1 MIVMIMVMIMMVMM
15 VVIALRC
22 HEGPADSIITK
33 IGSHEN
39 GNDSGNG
46 DDSPEMSQR
55 ACRQHH
61 NISNSN
67 NNDNDDVTDTDGD
80 MVIIMM
86 TICFPAHDELGT
98 CTQHRYYISI
108 V

>member
-1 MIVMIMVMIMMVMM
+1 MTASLQLSLPV
-15 VVIALRC
+15 ALKS
-22 HEGPADSIITK
+22 HEGPADSTIIK

-61 NISNSN
+61 NISNSH
-67 NNDNDDVTDTDGD
+67 NNDNDDVNDTDGD
-80 MVIIMM
+80 YNDDNM
-86 TICFPAHDELGT
+86 L
-98 CTQHRYYISI
+98 SSS
-108 V
+108 